1 MRGLGVVE
9 YAINN
14 ATGEHTVGGGIV
26 PGAKVFFGIFG
37 YFYYCVPYFV
47 LAERLISGVI
57 LRIIVVVKA
66 GFIAVYNGT

>member
-14 ATGEHTVGGGIV
+14 ATGEHTVGRGIV
-26 PGAKVFFGIFG
+26 PGAEVRFRIFG
-37 YFYYCVPYFV
+37 YFYYCVHYFV
-47 LAERLISGVI
+47 LAKGLKGCVI